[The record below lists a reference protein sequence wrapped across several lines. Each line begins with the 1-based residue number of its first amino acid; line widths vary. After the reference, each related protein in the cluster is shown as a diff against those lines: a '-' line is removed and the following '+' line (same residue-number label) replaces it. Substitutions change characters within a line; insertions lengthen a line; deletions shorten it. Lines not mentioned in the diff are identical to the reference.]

1 MIKGAIFDVDGTLLD
16 SMGMWINFGH
26 DYLSLKGI
34 TPPKDID
41 EVIQYFSLRET
52 SEYFSENF
60 HLGDADSIEK
70 DIQRVTK
77 EFYFNKVRLKDG
89 AREFLE
95 SLRAAGVKLY
105 IATATYRA
113 LVVPALE
120 REGVFQLFEGI
131 VTCPGVGAGKDKPDV
146 FLAAQKALKTEIAS
160 TWVFE
165 DARHAMI
172 TAKNSGFPVCAVYDE
187 TEKQNREELERLC
200 DKYWDSFLGHS
211 ADEF

>member
-34 TPPKDID
+34 TPPDDID

-52 SEYFSENF
+52 SEYFSRVF
-60 HLGDADSIEK
+60 DLGDADGIEK
-70 DIQRVTK
+70 DIQRVT
-77 EFYFNKVRLKDG
+77 EDFYFNRVQLKEG
-89 AREFLE
+89 AGEFLV

-105 IATATYRA
+105 IATATYRS
-113 LVVPALE
+113 LIVPALE
-120 REGVFQLFEGI
+120 RAGVFHLFEGI
-131 VTCPGVGAGKDKPDV
+131 VTCPDVGAGKDKPDV
-146 FLAAQKALKTEIAS
+146 FIAAQRALKTEIAS

-172 TAKNSGFPVCAVYDE
+172 TAKNSGFPVCAIYDE
-187 TEKQNREELERLC
+187 TEKQNREELQRLC
-200 DKYWDSFLGHS
+200 DKYWESFSGHS
-211 ADEF
+211 ACEF